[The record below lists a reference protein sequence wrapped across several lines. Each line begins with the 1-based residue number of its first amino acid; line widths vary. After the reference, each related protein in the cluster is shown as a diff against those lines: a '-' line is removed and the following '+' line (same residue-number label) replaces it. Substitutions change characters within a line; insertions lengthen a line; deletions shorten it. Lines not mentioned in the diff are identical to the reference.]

1 MAGTL
6 RVGEFYAAQIGS
18 TAVPGLMA
26 TAAVMVIAAVIG
38 LTRRDALGWVVVL
51 QAVLIS
57 TLGWRTLLYPHEM
70 FRIPSVALLFA
81 ALLTAVHF
89 SGRAPGEKVAAFDR
103 AAPVE

>member
-57 TLGWRTLLYPHEM
+57 TLGWRTLLYPHENSGS
-70 FRIPSVALLFA
+70 RRSRCCSRRSSSPS
-81 ALLTAVHF
+81 T
-89 SGRAPGEKVAAFDR
+89 
-103 AAPVE
+103 